1 MGKIF
6 HIGVDSSGGFNLTGV
21 TEIGSGPSST
31 GSYLMARFGF
41 GYDETTNLR
50 EQAMTQFPMPSKS
63 WEP

>member
-21 TEIGSGPSST
+21 TEIGPGPSRP
-31 GSYLMARFGF
+31 GSYLMVRFGF

-50 EQAMTQFPMPSKS
+50 EQAMTQFPMPSK
-63 WEP
+63 PPQP